1 MYWSTHKAIHSG
13 RFAFKMNGNPSFTR
27 DSTNIHGSE
36 VVAGDAVTAFASI
49 EGNLP
54 APAGVGIPQD
64 KASTSTQ

>member
-1 MYWSTHKAIHSG
+1 
-13 RFAFKMNGNPSFTR
+13 MNGNPSFTR